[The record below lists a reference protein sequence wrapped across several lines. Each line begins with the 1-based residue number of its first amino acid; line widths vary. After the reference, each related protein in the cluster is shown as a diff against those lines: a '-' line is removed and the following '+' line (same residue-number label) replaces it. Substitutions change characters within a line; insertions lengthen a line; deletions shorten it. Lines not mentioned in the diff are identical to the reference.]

1 MSDEGK
7 IILIVVMMFGRL
19 KKFNMDGGRA
29 WKLLREQQSC
39 TPCIYMK
46 IKSNNNCYDG
56 FKFYTKR
63 GVTLRISDNHRANES
78 LEGEEFNGENML
90 KTSLQT
96 LKSLPIVTK
105 QQPPR
110 FTKNSVVMEA
120 QSEKCNGRL
129 SLLELFGTQAH
140 DVHGDDKIEE
150 VSNETALLEG
160 VSNVDKS
167 GRWARVTFKI
177 VLSYHGGSFDGWQ
190 KQPGLNTVQGLVEK
204 SLGIFVDEKKAQQLK
219 EKSKP
224 LEGCASVAGR
234 TDKGVS
240 ALQQVCSFYT
250 WRKDVKPHEIED
262 AINDVAPGKVR
273 VVSVSEVSR
282 AFHPNFSAKWRHYLY
297 IFPLNDGENR
307 EEIEGEGD
315 IENFSSHENCEKQ
328 RNECGELASEENV
341 ENSIISDEDEDE
353 LEGAKKPRSF
363 SVCRVNQLLQ
373 QLEGKLLSYK
383 IFARVLQQNAI
394 SIMLE
399 PQKPVCLVLR
409 ITNAATSFIGSWKD
423 KKVMCVE
430 LVANRFLRKF
440 MVRVLVATAVR
451 EAAAGAQE
459 DALLKLMDA
468 TCRRATAPPAPQM
481 AYALLMLDILS
492 LIDETVSF
500 LDPYFT

>member
-1 MSDEGK
+1 
-7 IILIVVMMFGRL
+7 
-19 KKFNMDGGRA
+19 
-29 WKLLREQQSC
+29 
-39 TPCIYMK
+39 
-46 IKSNNNCYDG
+46 
-56 FKFYTKR
+56 
-63 GVTLRISDNHRANES
+63 
-78 LEGEEFNGENML
+78 ML

-120 QSEKCNGRL
+120 QSEKVYAYYNHTDSCKFSRWTARESFEFMYARPWQEVVDFYSKSVNGRL

-140 DVHGDDKIEE
+140 DVHVDDKIEE

-307 EEIEGEGD
+307 EEIEVMRMRM
-315 IENFSSHENCEKQ
+315 NLKVQ
-328 RNECGELASEENV
+328 RNLGVSVYAGL
-341 ENSIISDEDEDE
+341 ISS
-353 LEGAKKPRSF
+353 LH
-363 SVCRVNQLLQ
+363 

-383 IFARVLQQNAI
+383 NFARDTKA
-394 SIMLE
+394 
-399 PQKPVCLVLR
+399 LR
-409 ITNAATSFIGSWKD
+409 NVGPPTECYFYHARATETSLPCPDHGKEI
-423 KKVMCVE
+423 KVMCVE
-430 LVANRFLRKF
+430 LVANRFLRK

-468 TCRRATAPPAPQM
+468 TCRRATAPPAPPDGLCLVNVGYTEFDRQNC
-481 AYALLMLDILS
+481 
-492 LIDETVSF
+492 LI
-500 LDPYFT
+500 P

>member
-1 MSDEGK
+1 MPTITTLIPASFQGGLPGRVLNSCMRGLGK
-7 IILIVVMMFGRL
+7 KWLIFTPRVLMGGCHCWNCLELRHMMFMLMIKL
-19 KKFNMDGGRA
+19 K
-29 WKLLREQQSC
+29 
-39 TPCIYMK
+39 
-46 IKSNNNCYDG
+46 
-56 FKFYTKR
+56 
-63 GVTLRISDNHRANES
+63 
-78 LEGEEFNGENML
+78 
-90 KTSLQT
+90 
-96 LKSLPIVTK
+96 
-105 QQPPR
+105 R
-110 FTKNSVVMEA
+110 F
-120 QSEKCNGRL
+120 
-129 SLLELFGTQAH
+129 
-140 DVHGDDKIEE
+140 
-150 VSNETALLEG
+150 SNETALLEG

-341 ENSIISDEDEDE
+341 ENSIISDEDE

-363 SVCRVNQLLQ
+363 SVCRVNQLLH

-383 IFARVLQQNAI
+383 MFARDTKA
-394 SIMLE
+394 
-399 PQKPVCLVLR
+399 LR
-409 ITNAATSFIGSWKD
+409 NVGPPTECYFYHARATETSLPCPDHGKEI
-423 KKVMCVE
+423 KVMCVE
-430 LVANRFLRKF
+430 LVANRFLRK

-468 TCRRATAPPAPQM
+468 TCRRATAPPAPPDGLCLVNVGYTEFDRQNC
-481 AYALLMLDILS
+481 
-492 LIDETVSF
+492 LI
-500 LDPYFT
+500 P

>member
-1 MSDEGK
+1 M
-7 IILIVVMMFGRL
+7 
-19 KKFNMDGGRA
+19 
-29 WKLLREQQSC
+29 
-39 TPCIYMK
+39 
-46 IKSNNNCYDG
+46 
-56 FKFYTKR
+56 
-63 GVTLRISDNHRANES
+63 
-78 LEGEEFNGENML
+78 EEFNGEDML

-96 LKSLPIVTK
+96 LKSLPITTK
-105 QQPPR
+105 QQTRR

-120 QSEKCNGRL
+120 QNHKVYVQYNHTDSCKFSRWTARESFQFMHARPWQEVVDFYSKSVNGQL

-140 DVHGDDKIEE
+140 DVHCDDKIEE
-150 VSNETALLEG
+150 VSNETGLLEG
-160 VSNVDKS
+160 VSNVGKS

-204 SLGIFVDEKKAQQLK
+204 SLGRFVDEKKAQQLK
-219 EKSKP
+219 EQCKP

-273 VVSVSEVSR
+273 VESISKVSR
-282 AFHPNFSAKWRHYLY
+282 AFHPNFSAKWRRYLY

-307 EEIEGEGD
+307 EEIEGEGG

-341 ENSIISDEDEDE
+341 ENSIISDEDE
-353 LEGAKKPRSF
+353 LQGAKKPRSF

-383 IFARVLQQNAI
+383 MFARDTKASRNVGPPTECFLYHA
-394 SIMLE
+394 
-399 PQKPVCLVLR
+399 R
-409 ITNAATSFIGSWKD
+409 ATETRLPSPDHEKGIR
-423 KKVMCVE
+423 VMCVE
-430 LVANRFLRKF
+430 LIANRFLRK
-440 MVRVLVATAVR
+440 MVRVLVATSVR

-468 TCRRATAPPAPQM
+468 TCRRATAPPAPPDGLCLVDVG
-481 AYALLMLDILS
+481 YTEFDPRNC
-492 LIDETVSF
+492 LI
-500 LDPYFT
+500 P